1 MNDKRYDK
9 NKTREECKPHSLSSV
24 ETKLFDH
31 IYIHS
36 VVSNTRKRFALMKSK
51 TKIKRQKVE
60 QAPIELQIAAT
71 ISILEQRFLVIKQ
84 AILGK
89 KRGVN

>member
-1 MNDKRYDK
+1 
-9 NKTREECKPHSLSSV
+9 
-24 ETKLFDH
+24 
-31 IYIHS
+31 
-36 VVSNTRKRFALMKSK
+36 MKSK

-84 AILGK
+84 AILEK